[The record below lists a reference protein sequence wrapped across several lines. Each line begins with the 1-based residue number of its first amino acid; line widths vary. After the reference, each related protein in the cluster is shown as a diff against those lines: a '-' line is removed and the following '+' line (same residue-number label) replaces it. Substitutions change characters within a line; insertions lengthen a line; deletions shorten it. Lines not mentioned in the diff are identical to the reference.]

1 MPDYFRSN
9 LSYGNRK
16 RVADELKYGYVV
28 ERHLESGDIV
38 LFNRQPSLHRMSI
51 MSHRV
56 TLLFTSLYF
65 RGHLYFS
72 LPSIFVFLMSSL
84 FLCII
89 G

>member
-1 MPDYFRSN
+1 MLDYFCSN

-65 RGHLYFS
+65 S
-72 LPSIFVFLMSSL
+72 LPNIFVFLMASFFL
-84 FLCII
+84 FL
-89 G
+89 